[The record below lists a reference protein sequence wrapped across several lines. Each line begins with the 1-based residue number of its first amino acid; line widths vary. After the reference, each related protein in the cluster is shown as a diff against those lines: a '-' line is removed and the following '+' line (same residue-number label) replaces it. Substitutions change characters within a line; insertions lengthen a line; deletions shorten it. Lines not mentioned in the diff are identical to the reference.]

1 MILIYQAA
9 YVEGNISHSTS
20 AGGGG
25 AENAGKRILKFGNE
39 WLSF

>member
-20 AGGGG
+20 AGGGEQRMLEKG
-25 AENAGKRILKFGNE
+25 Y
-39 WLSF
+39 